1 MNPILAKSIRS
12 GIVDNVYRGIY
23 AVVRE
28 GKVIRKGGDIDRSF
42 FMRSSEKKIQAAVV
56 VESGAADAFGLI
68 DEEIAVIAGSHSGED
83 FHVAAVRSILKKGG
97 LDESYLK
104 CGVHPPTHEPT
115 REALLR
121 AGKPFESVH
130 NNCSGK
136 HAGMLLASK
145 HLGFSLEDYLGPE
158 HPVQQRIFD
167 RISLLSEYD
176 AKRIRVG
183 VDGCGVPTYAI
194 PVRNMAVLY
203 ANLSTPDRFPKQLA
217 DACRRVAACVY
228 KHPLMVGGHNRFCTD
243 IIEEA
248 GAKLVAKD
256 GVEGIFN
263 IGILGAHTGIA
274 VKVECGLNQMYEG
287 FLVNLLKE
295 LGIVT
300 EAEVRRL
307 AKYVRQPV
315 LNHRGEEVGY
325 IEAKNVNDK
334 IPREDKG
341 SKNG

>member
-1 MNPILAKSIRS
+1 MNPIIVKSIRG
-12 GIVDNVYRGIY
+12 GIVGNVYRGIY
-23 AVVRE
+23 AVIRE
-28 GKVIRKGGDIDRSF
+28 GRVVRKGGDIDQPF
-42 FMRSSEKKIQAAVV
+42 FMRSSEKTIQAAVV

-83 FHVAAVRSILKKGG
+83 FHVAAVRSVLKKGG
-97 LDESYLK
+97 LDESHLK

-115 REALLR
+115 REALTR
-121 AGKPFESVH
+121 AGKPFEAVH

-136 HAGMLLASK
+136 HAGMLLAAK
-145 HLGFSLEDYLGPE
+145 HLGVSLENYLSPE

-167 RISLLSEYD
+167 HISLLSECD

-203 ANLSTPDRFPKQLA
+203 ANMSTPDRFPKQLA
-217 DACRRVAACVY
+217 DACRRVAASVY
-228 KHPLMVGGHNRFCTD
+228 RHPLMLGGHNRFCTD
-243 IIEEA
+243 IIEKTGEKLLA
-248 GAKLVAKD
+248 KGGA
-256 GVEGIFN
+256 EGIFN

-274 VKVECGLNQMYEG
+274 VKIECGLNQMYEG

-295 LGIVT
+295 LGVIT
-300 EAEVRRL
+300 EAEAKQL

-315 LNHRGEEVGY
+315 LNYRGEEVGY
-325 IEAKNVNDK
+325 IEA
-334 IPREDKG
+334 EKG
-341 SKNG
+341 E

>member
-1 MNPILAKSIRS
+1 MNPVIASSSRS
-12 GIVDNVYRGIY
+12 GVVCNVYRGIY

-28 GKVIRKGGDIDRSF
+28 GKVVKKGGDIEKSF

-56 VESGAADAFGLI
+56 VESGAADAFGLS
-68 DEEIAVIAGSHSGED
+68 DEEIAVIAASHSGED

-115 REALLR
+115 RDALLK
-121 AGKPFESVH
+121 AGKPFEAVH

-136 HAGMLLASK
+136 HAGMLLAAK
-145 HLGFSLEDYLGPE
+145 HLGVSLENYLSPE

-167 RISLLSEYD
+167 HISLLSEYD

-194 PVRNMAVLY
+194 PVRNMAVMY

-217 DACRRVAACVY
+217 DACRRVAACVHKY
-228 KHPLMVGGHNRFCTD
+228 PLMLGGHDRFCTA
-243 IIEEA
+243 IIEKTGEKLLA
-248 GAKLVAKD
+248 KGGA
-256 GVEGIFN
+256 EGIFN
-263 IGILGAHTGIA
+263 IGVLGVHTGIA

-287 FLVNLLKE
+287 FLVLLLKE
-295 LGIVT
+295 LGVIS
-300 EAEVRRL
+300 EAEVKSL

-315 LNHRGEEVGY
+315 LNHLGKEVGY
-325 IEAKNVNDK
+325 IEA
-334 IPREDKG
+334 EKG
-341 SKNG
+341 E

>member
-1 MNPILAKSIRS
+1 MNPIIAKSTRS
-12 GIVDNVYRGIY
+12 GVVCNVYRGIY

-28 GKVIRKGGDIDRSF
+28 GKVVRKGGDIDKSF

-68 DEEIAVIAGSHSGED
+68 GEEIAVIAGSHSGED

-97 LDESYLK
+97 LDESYLQ
-104 CGVHPPTHEPT
+104 CGVHPPTHEQT
-115 REALLR
+115 REALVR
-121 AGKPFESVH
+121 EGKPFEAVH

-136 HAGMLLASK
+136 HAGMLLAAK

-158 HPVQQRIFD
+158 HPLQRRIFD

-176 AKRIRVG
+176 AKQIRVG
-183 VDGCGVPTYAI
+183 IDGCGVPTYAI

-228 KHPLMVGGHNRFCTD
+228 KYPLMVGGHNRFCTD
-243 IIEEA
+243 IIEET
-248 GAKLVAKD
+248 GAKIVAK
-256 GVEGIFN
+256 GGAEGIFN
-263 IGILGAHTGIA
+263 IGVVGTHTGIA

-287 FLVNLLKE
+287 FLVNLLKG
-295 LGIVT
+295 LDVVT
-300 EAEVRRL
+300 EAEAKRL

-315 LNHRGEEVGY
+315 LSYKGEEVGY
-325 IEAKNVNDK
+325 IEAEKC
-334 IPREDKG
+334 E
-341 SKNG
+341 